1 MGSMEPSPEKKC
13 VFCGAALDGVAA
25 DESGEHRCRRCG
37 ATGRFEGENLVA
49 VFIPRYDA
57 RLMELEALEREISG
71 EIDLEGMKG
80 QYRDMGF
87 IRKKHLERQGV
98 LSEYAFLSH
107 FRPFTEKW

>member
-1 MGSMEPSPEKKC
+1 MDSMEPSPEKKC
-13 VFCGAALDGVAA
+13 VFCGAAHDGVAA
-25 DESGEHRCRRCG
+25 DESGEHQCRRCG

-49 VFIPRYDA
+49 IFIPRYEA
-57 RLMELEALEREISG
+57 RLMELEMLEREVSG
-71 EIDLEGMKG
+71 EIDLEGTKG

-87 IRKKHLERQGV
+87 VRKKHLERQGV